1 MPLLV
6 ASYIDRVSYTRL
18 SSSARP
24 LDRLHQ
30 HTPGWIRRELTR
42 LKKRVSSKTLS
53 TTDENVVHRK
63 KHQVQP
69 KKVDFRIWLMNIVF
83 VLRTPLGL
91 TFCPNHHIWDT
102 FLNRRCIFFC
112 QNIQLFF
119 SQWFNDSA
127 IKSGRNVSQLM
138 AVDTKFNL
146 CTFFFLPNLIVK

>member
-1 MPLLV
+1 MPSFLVGLLCRPCSCVDCLLQIRERAPFELWLISAMPLLV

-24 LDRLHQ
+24 LDRRHQ
-30 HTPGWIRRELTR
+30 HTPGWIRRELMR

-69 KKVDFRIWLMNIVF
+69 KKVDFRIWLMNIVY

-91 TFCPNHHIWDT
+91 TFCPNHHI
-102 FLNRRCIFFC
+102 
-112 QNIQLFF
+112 
-119 SQWFNDSA
+119 
-127 IKSGRNVSQLM
+127 
-138 AVDTKFNL
+138 
-146 CTFFFLPNLIVK
+146 